1 MKNLLKIIALL
12 IVSGAAFA
20 QTKSVQHKD
29 LKRRY
34 IIYTPKGYDTQ
45 KEYPVVFNFHGS
57 GMTHT
62 EQMLY
67 TRFNETADKHG
78 FIVVYPRGI
87 KEDWNVGYGMSYT
100 NGTDDIGFVEAMLT
114 QIEADHKVDKK
125 RVFATGL
132 SRGGFFCQ
140 RIAAELPHRF
150 AAVASVGALLPDS
163 VAHYHKKQSDVGV
176 LLVMGKADQV
186 VNYKGKPGGYA
197 SAQDSYQYWKMG
209 KAGSDK
215 LTKIDNLPHDTTS
228 VEILE
233 SAIGSKSIVLVSI
246 ENGGHTWPG
255 ADDFNI
261 GLPIG
266 LTSHELDINE
276 YIWAFFSKQK

>member
-1 MKNLLKIIALL
+1 
-12 IVSGAAFA
+12 
-20 QTKSVQHKD
+20 
-29 LKRRY
+29 
-34 IIYTPKGYDTQ
+34 
-45 KEYPVVFNFHGS
+45 
-57 GMTHT
+57 
-62 EQMLY
+62 
-67 TRFNETADKHG
+67 
-78 FIVVYPRGI
+78 
-87 KEDWNVGYGMSYT
+87 
-100 NGTDDIGFVEAMLT
+100 
-114 QIEADHKVDKK
+114 
-125 RVFATGL
+125 
-132 SRGGFFCQ
+132 
-140 RIAAELPHRF
+140 
-150 AAVASVGALLPDS
+150 VASVGALLPDS
-163 VAHYHKKQSDVGV
+163 VAHYHKKQGDVGV

-197 SAQDSYQYWKMG
+197 SAQDSYHYWKMG

-266 LTSHELDINE
+266 VTSHELDINE
-276 YIWAFFSKQK
+276 YIWAFFSRQK